1 MDKPMIRKLRKM
13 FNWPDAPGH
22 MEDDGQD
29 RIQLSTAVLLV
40 EIARADHDRQDAE
53 VTEMRKQLAANFGLS
68 EDESLA
74 LLEAAETAVENSVSL
89 HEFTRVLHDEMTYE
103 EKTTVIEMLWRI
115 ALADNNLDKYEDYMI
130 GKIADLLYIARGDV
144 IRLKSRVIDY
154 R

>member
-1 MDKPMIRKLRKM
+1 MIGKLRKL
-13 FNWPDAPGH
+13 FNFPETPASQ
-22 MEDDGQD
+22 DDGQD

-40 EIARADHDRQDAE
+40 EIARADHDRQEVEDAE
-53 VTEMRKQLAANFGLS
+53 MRRQLVTSFGLS
-68 EDESLA
+68 EEESCA
-74 LLEAAETAVENSVSL
+74 LLEVAETAVENSVSL
-89 HEFTRVLHDEMTYE
+89 HEFTRLLHDEMSYK

-144 IRLKSRVIDY
+144 IRLKSRVIDS

>member
-1 MDKPMIRKLRKM
+1 MIGKLRSL
-13 FNWPDAPGH
+13 FRLPEAPGH
-22 MEDDGQD
+22 QDDGQD

-40 EIARADHDRQDAE
+40 EIARADHDRQEVEDAE
-53 VTEMRKQLAANFGLS
+53 MRRQLATNFGLS
-68 EDESLA
+68 EGESRT

-89 HEFTRVLHDEMTYE
+89 REFTRLLHDEMSYE

-115 ALADNNLDKYEDYMI
+115 ALADNTLDKYEDYMI

-144 IRLKSRVIDY
+144 IRLKSRVIDS

>member
-1 MDKPMIRKLRKM
+1 MIGKLRSL
-13 FNWPDAPGH
+13 FNLPETPASQ
-22 MEDDGQD
+22 DDGQD

-40 EIARADHDRQDAE
+40 EIARADHDRQEVEDAE
-53 VTEMRKQLAANFGLS
+53 MRRQLVTSFGLS
-68 EDESLA
+68 EEESCA

-89 HEFTRVLHDEMTYE
+89 HEFTRLLHDEMSYG

-144 IRLKSRVIDY
+144 IRLKSRVIDS